1 MIQMQLLKRKHNDVQ
16 VDDDTLRNQD
26 NQEFKKESFQDIQ
39 KRVYISFLSYIFRI
53 FKAKRNVSTISAT
66 PEESKILEEAQ
77 SNISNVDE
85 EKRGAFKINP
95 GFKLF
100 AEKPP
105 TAVAEPINFKFNFI
119 VNKEA
124 GKKEESK

>member
-1 MIQMQLLKRKHNDVQ
+1 M
-16 VDDDTLRNQD
+16 
-26 NQEFKKESFQDIQ
+26 
-39 KRVYISFLSYIFRI
+39 YISFLSYIFRI

>member
-1 MIQMQLLKRKHNDVQ
+1 M
-16 VDDDTLRNQD
+16 
-26 NQEFKKESFQDIQ
+26 
-39 KRVYISFLSYIFRI
+39 YISFLSYIFRI

-95 GFKLF
+95 GFQLF
-100 AEKPP
+100 GEKPP
-105 TAVAEPINFKFNFI
+105 TAVAGPINFKFNFI